1 MPRDGMP
8 PSSLSPSR
16 ILPVSISPRL
26 SLFLSAFLLA
36 VMLLSGGCFRSP
48 QPQFE
53 LNLEGR
59 DPKSVGPSQ
68 AQSIRETLE
77 TLFGTPDEPRVPP
90 GVKLRL
96 ELLRTAAGPIGGDA
110 QGKQHGLFRRH
121 CAACHGISGGGDGP
135 AAAVLEP
142 YPRDFRNG
150 IFKWTSTVGG
160 AKPTHDDLERTL
172 LRGIPGTAMPSHAPL
187 AAEEIEALIEYV
199 KYLSIRGQTELYLL
213 QTVVDEDE
221 PGPLAVD
228 AVLREGVR
236 PVAEMWEQAPTQMV
250 RPAPPPPLD
259 TPQELAAAIEWG
271 RQLYAGKDAQCVK
284 CHGPQ
289 GRGNGE
295 EAELYDDWNKPK
307 KGLTP
312 AQTAA
317 LTSRFSLPIQK
328 LRPRDFAKGIFHG
341 GSRPLDIYPRIYVG
355 IKGTPMPPAGP
366 APGSKGVLTPEQIWD
381 VVTFIRSLAAPTP

>member
-1 MPRDGMP
+1 MHSPAPPRP
-8 PSSLSPSR
+8 FSPA
-16 ILPVSISPRL
+16 V
-26 SLFLSAFLLA
+26 FLLT
-36 VMLLSGGCFRSP
+36 LLLLAGGCYRSAP
-48 QPQFE
+48 PQFE

-59 DPKSVGPSQ
+59 DAKSVGLSQ
-68 AQSIRETLE
+68 AQVIRETLK

-96 ELLRTAAGPIGGDA
+96 ELLQAAAGPIGGDER
-110 QGKQHGLFRRH
+110 GSQHGLFRRH
-121 CAACHGISGGGDGP
+121 CAACHGISGRGNGP

-150 IFKWTSTVGG
+150 VFKWTSTVGG

-187 AAEEIEALIEYV
+187 APEEIEALVEYV
-199 KYLSIRGQTELYLL
+199 QYLSIRGQTELYLL

-221 PGPLAVD
+221 SGPLAID
-228 AVLREGVR
+228 AVLREGVL
-236 PVAEMWEQAPTQMV
+236 PIAEMWEKAASQAVQAP
-250 RPAPPPPLD
+250 PPPPLD
-259 TPQELAAAIEWG
+259 TPQQLAAAIERG
-271 RQLYAGKDAQCVK
+271 RLLYSGKNAQCVK

-295 EAELYDDWNKPK
+295 ETELYDDWNKPK

-312 AQTAA
+312 EQTAA
-317 LTSRFSLPIQK
+317 LAPRFSLPIQK
-328 LRPRDFAKGIFHG
+328 LRPRDFAQGIFHG
-341 GSRPLDIYPRIYVG
+341 GSRPLDIYHRIYVG

-366 APGSKGVLTPEQIWD
+366 ASGSKGVLTPEQIWD
-381 VVTFIRSLAAPTP
+381 VVAFIRSLAARAP